1 MLIVNGRSRSSRYL
15 LRFQVIGVA
24 FGHFCFVGG
33 AFVNIEAAT
42 KSDALSCG
50 NRQVTSALFFLFT
63 VMQATRTRCKHAVAA
78 YVPCGRMPRD
88 GGIIEHRDSQGLPAA
103 GPPLIAAVGVFS
115 PW

>member
-33 AFVNIEAAT
+33 AFVNIEAVT

-50 NRQVTSALFFLFT
+50 NRQVTSALLFLFK
-63 VMQATRTRCKHAVAA
+63 VMQAKRIRCKQAVVA
-78 YVPCGRMPRD
+78 YVACGRVPRV
-88 GGIIEHRDSQGLPAA
+88 GGMIEHRGSTGL
-103 GPPLIAAVGVFS
+103 LDDVLM
-115 PW
+115 